1 MARGHLEMVDAVNDA
16 EELFERDRAEA
27 SLSGWRECAV
37 HFGIGWSG
45 IEADLHTMVK
55 YGERRP
61 MCCGVLLDWEP
72 VRKATAP

>member
-16 EELFERDRAEA
+16 QDVVERDRAEA
-27 SLSGWRECAV
+27 MLSGWRECTV

-45 IEADLHTMVK
+45 VEADLYTMAK
-55 YGERRP
+55 HGNDRE
-61 MCCGVLLDWEP
+61 MCCGVLIDWEP

>member
-27 SLSGWRECAV
+27 MLSGWRECAV
-37 HFGIGWSG
+37 HFGIEWNAL
-45 IEADLHTMVK
+45 EADRHTFAK
-55 YGERRP
+55 YGLRP